1 MKILDI
7 LNRAQVCLDGLPK
20 RDVIQKSQHDY
31 CKTLARMLR
40 EPVLDALKPGIA
52 RDTYNCRR
60 AALHTGSRVLIENL
74 MARCA
79 RAGQRND
86 VLAVQ
91 RIAGTLLRALDRI
104 EPALALDPPL
114 PPGASAWDAPRSRWQ
129 DMGTPGPRRGK
140 HSKKHVLPY
149 LPDDW
154 TERLWEAVPEDWPY
168 RAPLA
173 VHELAPSRP
182 EELVPGARPHGWS
195 PGAVI
200 ALLSANLIE
209 ITIAPVKTHG
219 GLFGSPTTTVQYD
232 PVVAGGPAAYLAE
245 LCAAAGGRLVVSISS
260 KNAMRKALAQLGRR
274 ALPEI
279 GDIVITPYV
288 LRHQALAD

>member
-1 MKILDI
+1 
-7 LNRAQVCLDGLPK
+7 
-20 RDVIQKSQHDY
+20 
-31 CKTLARMLR
+31 MLR

-79 RAGQRND
+79 RAGKRND
-86 VLAVQ
+86 VSAVQ
-91 RIAGTLLRALDRI
+91 RIAGTLLRTLDRI
-104 EPALALDPPL
+104 EPALARDPPL

-129 DMGTPGPRRGK
+129 DMDTPGPRRGK

-168 RAPLA
+168 RAALA

-182 EELVPGARPHGWS
+182 EELVPGTRPHGWS

-200 ALLSANLIE
+200 RAAIGKSYGDHNSAGKD
-209 ITIAPVKTHG
+209 TRRPV
-219 GLFGSPTTTVQYD
+219 
-232 PVVAGGPAAYLAE
+232 
-245 LCAAAGGRLVVSISS
+245 R
-260 KNAMRKALAQLGRR
+260 
-274 ALPEI
+274 
-279 GDIVITPYV
+279 
-288 LRHQALAD
+288 